1 MPKLQTQCPN
11 CGQPITA
18 DVNQLIDVGQNPQL
32 KERLLSGQLNVAQCQ
47 TCGFQGQLPVPLV
60 YHDPDEELLLTFTP
74 PEMNLSMEEREQKLA
89 PLIQKVTENLPQ
101 EERKAYLFQPQTM
114 MTMDSLIKNVLQA
127 EGVTEEMI
135 EEQQERM
142 NLLERLLATEGDEQ
156 VALIQKNED
165 LIDREFF
172 GIFSQIA
179 QRLIASQDQGV
190 IQKIQSLQDN
200 LLNETDV
207 GRKIRTESE
216 AIEEARSA
224 LEKAG
229 NNLTRGGLL
238 DMVINAPNEER
249 VRAYASLARPA
260 MDYQFFQMFTDR
272 IEKAEGEKRQKLVKR
287 RNLLLQLTKEIDKQV
302 DQRLKEARERIETIL
317 GEENLSEAVMNNISY
332 IDEFFLQA
340 LGAELEDAKKNN
352 NAQRLE
358 KLQQLMQVIEEIS
371 TPAEFKLIDE
381 FLEVAEDDAKLEAK
395 IQEHS
400 AELNEEFM
408 NNLTGIVGQ
417 VEDRLEELQGKEKER
432 QEQVLERLKLVH
444 KKALRH
450 TMEKKFKSN

>member
-18 DVNQLIDVGQNPQL
+18 DVTQVIDVGQNPQL
-32 KERLLSGQLNVAQCQ
+32 KERLLSGQLNLAQCQ

-60 YHDPDEELLLTFTP
+60 YHDPEEELLMTFTP
-74 PEMNLSMEEREQKLA
+74 PDMNLSMEEREQKLA
-89 PLIQKVTENLPQ
+89 PLIQQVTENLPQ

-114 MTMDSLIKNVLQA
+114 MTMDSLIKNVLEA

-142 NLLERLLATEGDEQ
+142 NLLERLLALEGDEQ
-156 VALIQKNED
+156 VELIQKNEE

-190 IQKIQSLQDN
+190 IQQIQALQDN
-200 LLNETDV
+200 LLNETEI

-216 AIEEARSA
+216 AIDEARSA

-238 DMVINAPNEER
+238 DMVANAPNEER
-249 VRAYASLARPA
+249 VRAFASLARPA
-260 MDYQFFQMFTDR
+260 MDYQFFQLFTDR

-287 RNLLLQLTKEIDKQV
+287 RNLLLQLTKEIDQQV
-302 DQRLKEARERIETIL
+302 EQRLKEARERIETII
-317 GEENLSEAVMNNISY
+317 EKENLSEAVMQNISF

-352 NAQRLE
+352 NTQRQE
-358 KLQQLMQVIEEIS
+358 KLQRLMQVIEEIS

-381 FLEVAEDDAKLEAK
+381 FLEVAEDEAKLDEK
-395 IQEHS
+395 IQQHS
-400 AELNEEFM
+400 DELNEEFM

-417 VEDRLEELQGKEKER
+417 VEDRLEELEGKEKER
-432 QEQVLERLKLVH
+432 QKQVLERLKKVH

-450 TMEKKFKSN
+450 SMEKKFKSN

>member
-18 DVNQLIDVGQNPQL
+18 DVNQVVDVGQKPQL
-32 KERLLSGQLNVAQCQ
+32 KERLLSGGLNVAQCQ

-74 PEMNLSMEEREQKLA
+74 PDMNLTMEEREQKLA
-89 PLIQKVTENLPQ
+89 PLIQQVTENLPQ

-142 NLLERLLATEGDEQ
+142 NLLERLLALEGDQQIEM
-156 VALIQKNED
+156 IQDNED

-190 IQKIQSLQDN
+190 IQQIQSLQDH
-200 LLNETDV
+200 LLNETDI
-207 GRKIRTESE
+207 GRKIRKESE
-216 AIEEARSA
+216 AIEQARSN
-224 LEKAG
+224 LENVG

-238 DMVINAPNEER
+238 EMVVEAPNEER

-272 IEKAEGEKRQKLVKR
+272 IEHAEGDNRQKLVKR
-287 RNLLLQLTKEIDKQV
+287 RNLLLQLTKEIDQQV
-302 DQRLKEARERIETIL
+302 DQRLAEARERIESLIA
-317 GEENLSEAVMNNISY
+317 EENLSEAVMNNISY

-340 LGAELEDAKKNN
+340 LGTEIEDAQKNKN
-352 NAQRLE
+352 TGRLD
-358 KLQQLMQVIEEIS
+358 KLQKLLQVIEEIS

-381 FLEVAEDDAKLEAK
+381 FLEVAEEDDKLEEK
-395 IQEHS
+395 IQQHS
-400 AELNEEFM
+400 DELSEEFM

-417 VEDRLEELQGKEKER
+417 VEDRLQELQGAEKER
-432 QEQVLERLKLVH
+432 QKKVLDRLKKVH

-450 TMEKKFKSN
+450 SMEKKFTAK

>member
-18 DVNQLIDVGQNPQL
+18 DVNQVIDVGQNPQL
-32 KERLLSGQLNVAQCQ
+32 KEQLLSGGLNIAQCQ
-47 TCGFQGQLPVPLV
+47 TCGFQGQLPVPMV

-74 PEMNLSMEEREQKLA
+74 PDMNLSMQEREQKLA
-89 PLIQKVTENLPQ
+89 PLIQEVTENLPQ

-142 NLLERLLATEGDEQ
+142 NLLERLLTLDGDQQIE
-156 VALIQKNED
+156 LIQENED

-190 IQKIQSLQDN
+190 IQKIQTLQDN

-216 AIEEARSA
+216 AIEQARSD

-238 DMVINAPNEER
+238 DMIVDAPNEER

-272 IEKAEGEKRQKLVKR
+272 IEHAEGEKRQRLVTR
-287 RNLLLQLTKEIDKQV
+287 RNLLLQLTKEIDQQV
-302 DQRLKEARERIETIL
+302 DQRLSEARERIGNLI
-317 GEENLSEAVMNNISY
+317 GEENLSEAVMKNISN

-340 LGAELEDAKKNN
+340 LGTEIEAAKKNN
-352 NAQRLE
+352 NAERLE
-358 KLQQLMQVIEEIS
+358 KLHKLMQVIEEIS
-371 TPAEFKLIDE
+371 TPAEYKLIDE
-381 FLEVAEDDAKLEAK
+381 FLEVAEDDSKLEEK
-395 IQEHS
+395 IQQHS
-400 AELNEEFM
+400 DELSEEFM

-417 VEDRLEELQGKEKER
+417 VEDRLEELQGEEKER
-432 QEQVLERLKLVH
+432 QKMMLERLKTVH

-450 TMEKKFKSN
+450 SMEKKFKAN